1 MASITR
7 TAIALLLPLWLLV
20 VGARAD
26 ERAAPAIRPPEL
38 VTVRFDVSVPSAT
51 PADGT
56 PFIAGSPAQL
66 GGWKPDGLALRR
78 EGDRFV
84 AELRLPP
91 GPFEWK
97 VTLGAWERC
106 ETNADGGERAN
117 REAIAAEGAV
127 LRAEVLRWRSGEEKP
142 PSTMTG
148 DVRVVGPVGGPRGG
162 EETRVE
168 PRMLTIRVPSGY
180 VDPAN
185 AERRYPVIYFLDG
198 QNVFDRATSFSGV
211 EWGADEA
218 HDRLVAEK
226 AIEAAILVGIP
237 NSPKRMDELTFVR
250 DASRNAG
257 GEGDAFL
264 RWLVDEVKPTV
275 DRLYRT
281 RPDRA
286 STTLVGSSLGGLF
299 ALEATAR
306 RGDVF
311 GRAIAMSPS
320 LWWADEELL
329 TRWSAPGFS
338 LPDPIALWFDM
349 GTAEQRAVP
358 DGHVERARRLE
369 ALFKGRPGIRSVIDE
384 GAKHHESA
392 WAARLP
398 EALRWTLGERS
409 AAR

>member
-1 MASITR
+1 MDSLTR
-7 TAIALLLPLWLLV
+7 MAIALLLPLCLLAL
-20 VGARAD
+20 GFERDARA
-26 ERAAPAIRPPEL
+26 AEL
-38 VTVRFDVSVPSAT
+38 VEVRFEVSAPPTT
-51 PADGT
+51 PADGRL
-56 PFIAGSPAQL
+56 FVAGSPTEL
-66 GGWKPDGLALRR
+66 GGWKPDGVAMRR

-84 AELRLPP
+84 AAVRVPA

-97 VTLGAWERC
+97 VTLGSWDRC
-106 ETNADGGERAN
+106 ETNADGSERTN
-117 REAIAAEGAV
+117 RASVAAEGTL
-127 LRAEVLRWRSGEEKP
+127 LRAEVLRWRSGSEP
-142 PSTMTG
+142 ISSTMTG
-148 DVRVVGPVGGPRGG
+148 DVRMVGPLGG
-162 EETRVE
+162 EASGIE

-180 VDPAN
+180 ADRAN

-211 EWGADEA
+211 EWAADEA
-218 HDRLVAEK
+218 HDMLLGEG
-226 AIEAAILVGIP
+226 AIDAAILVGIP

-250 DASRNAG
+250 DASRDAG
-257 GEGDAFL
+257 GGGEAFL
-264 RWLVDEVKPTV
+264 RWLIDDAKTTV
-275 DRLYRT
+275 DRMYRT
-281 RPDRA
+281 KSDRA

-299 ALEATAR
+299 ALEAVAR

-329 TRWSAPGFS
+329 RRWSAPGAT

-369 ALFKGRPGIRSVIDE
+369 ALFAGRTTVRCVIDD

-398 EALRWTLGERS
+398 AALRWTMRTKQP
-409 AAR
+409 